1 MIARFLQYLN
11 LLILTLVLCSILTV
25 AGLYMWLSKDLPQL
39 PQSLEHINLSLPTE
53 IYSAD
58 GERIK
63 VLGERHP
70 VSFEDISPYFLKAI
84 IAVEDSRFYS
94 HSGIDHRGLIRALIK
109 NVRTK
114 KIVQGGSTITQQL
127 SKNLFFSFE
136 RNWIRKIKELLIA
149 FQLEVT
155 FGKEQIL
162 EAYSNQIYFGSG
174 AYGVEEASQI
184 YFKKRARDLTLLQA
198 AMLAGLPNSPNN
210 ANPFVHYE
218 KAMKRADYVLKRMV
232 REGLIS
238 GSEREEALKSI
249 IDLANPKIESDPNFY
264 FVDEVLAK
272 LEKDY
277 GKEFVHF
284 GGLKIFTTLDTRYQK
299 FALRGAENHLEALNA
314 RLKKRPGMGK
324 LQVALVSIENKS
336 GAVKALLGGRNYS
349 HSQFNRAVS
358 NNRLPG
364 SSFKPLVYFT
374 AMESLGYSPATV
386 IKDEPIKIEIPGTK
400 PWEPQNFD
408 EEFAGD
414 IVLKK
419 ALLKSINIVS
429 AKLMQEVGPE
439 KVIRTARKFGIK
451 SPLGKNLSLAL
462 GTSGMAPLEIASA
475 YSVIANLG
483 IYNEPYLIQQI
494 EDFQGNRL
502 YEHYYQ
508 GVQQFAPDALYPLLD
523 MMKGVVERG
532 TGRIVRRMG
541 FKHPAAGKTGTTN
554 SFKDA
559 WFNGFTKDIST
570 SVWVGFDNNDS
581 MIAKSGKG
589 LTGASAAAPI
599 WVYFMQKAL
608 EGKTRVK
615 FPVPDNIKFETV
627 DVATGR
633 LPGEFSLEKIQVAVK
648 EDVDLSPLP
657 IEEPELENE
666 SELNQEE
673 DKIKASTD

>member
-1 MIARFLQYLN
+1 
-11 LLILTLVLCSILTV
+11 
-25 AGLYMWLSKDLPQL
+25 MWLSKDLPQL